1 MKLFRDVNSDAT
13 DMLEEMEL
21 DSFDV
26 RCVID

>member
-1 MKLFRDVNSDAT
+1 MILFRDVNSDAT